1 MVWGGRR
8 RRGRRICVEGRV
20 GEDSVELGEYMY
32 LPYLLRLLPTTYSCK
47 PLLPVYSN
55 MRKKTVQTSHRIP
68 LRQRLF
74 PRRCRQRCSS
84 PSQISQYW
92 RVSSHLPNHLLPSSP
107 PTNQPTTNSFL
118 FLFFPFSQKHQ
129 RPQHLHRPQHHLFHV
144 RSFPRGK
151 FRYQKR

>member
-8 RRGRRICVEGRV
+8 RRGRRVCVEGRV

-32 LPYLLRLLPTTYSCK
+32 LPYLLRLLPTLSMQATFDC
-47 PLLPVYSN
+47 LISN
-55 MRKKTVQTSHRIP
+55 YIKTVQTSHRIP

-84 PSQISQYW
+84 LSQISQYW
-92 RVSSHLPNHLLPSSP
+92 RVSSHLPIHLLPSSL
-107 PTNQPTTNSFL
+107 PTNQPLTPPPL
-118 FLFFPFSQKHQ
+118 LFFPFSQKHQ
-129 RPQHLHRPQHHLFHV
+129 RPQHLHRPQHHLFHL

-151 FRYQKR
+151 FLQQKR